1 MNRRRHP
8 RLDIDHP
15 AGLTYDGQRY
25 DGCRIRNFSKGGLYV
40 QLADGRLGEKLP
52 DGYFTLAERRHG
64 VIDIQPEGIRVKV
77 SIVYLRGEG
86 LGLAFDDPGSPA
98 LFEALMSSLRASPRS
113 NEGVSQGAKP
123 DIQLGHRLLQQIRG
137 SVSDY
142 IQARLKDFFLEVRE
156 DLLAHASENGDT
168 QDESAYYFT
177 YNTLEKHRSGI
188 DTQFRNEL
196 DKRLSEMGSEAGNE
210 TELPDDLP
218 AELALVDKEEIDSW
232 ILFNDVARQV
242 EDSLSAN
249 LAQLENAFRV
259 IFGQVIAGENN
270 PLSPISLLGILR
282 DALQPHDLNVENL
295 QIVLAAFQKNLLD
308 DLNYLYQ
315 QLLQLF
321 QQQIGELPKRKGGVG
336 WAIVSSQGEVIQTPA
351 ERSTQQLSSLARMQP
366 DLKQSADGDDR
377 PVAEPEEVVESL
389 DKIASMQGVPIATQ
403 LQDELDRSSS
413 APRKLSVETQAAIG
427 AGDELIS
434 ALCNDSMMAPELCE
448 LLERLKILVIESI
461 LQDPSL
467 LDNEDHPVRQLLAV
481 IESMMPY
488 LSPVPRRSKMKDRD
502 RQRLIEMI
510 KKIESGEIKDLDSVK
525 AQVVELQQELK
536 ERFEKN
542 RGLAIS
548 RCEKDENLKQAHTAV
563 LAALEE
569 RLSGRSVSRVID
581 SLFKYGWANLLVQ
594 TYVLHGE
601 ASAGWKAYLL
611 VLDILVKMFNQDNA
625 REIPEKEAQHLV
637 SLIRKGFRDY
647 PVYADGSKEF
657 ARNLHQALLLEPS
670 KFERYLQERIT
681 VDRAY
686 LLKQFSN
693 LQSQGLGDNET
704 VSDPESQELLD
715 RLRLEDWLILNQDLD
730 SPAMLSLAWINPAS
744 TRYLLI
750 DGEGFKALDVR
761 HQEMAEHLRSRKLI
775 GLQDQRKPI
784 VERAIDRILTRNYE
798 SVSSDLTN
806 DDLTGLM
813 NRRSF
818 DQELRTRLHE
828 IETDQRQHV
837 LVLLDLDKFQAVN
850 DLSGIEGGD
859 SLLREISDILLSF
872 LPDRGV
878 LARIGDDEFALLL
891 EDRDLEQGYQI
902 SETLRSVIDE
912 YQFVWEGRRIPVSAS
927 IGLVYVD
934 SVERT
939 PGELLQAAL
948 AACNLAKRNG
958 RNCIRVYQEDAAAY
972 QEQRQMV
979 QSLPGIKEA
988 LAENRLVLFAQP
1000 IVPLNPDL
1008 GLIPHYEI
1016 LLRIRNPDGELE
1028 SPVDFIRAAEH
1039 YDMMRAVDRWVV
1051 EAFISAIQ
1059 PLADSFHEELSFSV
1073 NISGKSLGDT
1083 EFKHFLKQAVEE
1095 SGIDTSLLGFEITE
1109 TALVGDIT
1117 DTAEFI
1123 DEIRQMG
1130 CNFSLD
1136 DFGTGYASFSYLKDF
1151 PVDFVKI
1158 DGIFVREILN
1168 KPADYAMINSIT
1180 EIAHF
1185 MDKKVI
1191 AEFVTDA
1198 DIANALTTIG
1208 VDYGQGYHFSKPMP
1222 LDEILSEITHSPSEI
1237 PSDLKA

>member
-15 AGLTYDGQRY
+15 AGLTYEGERY
-25 DGCRIRNFSKGGLYV
+25 DGCRIRNFSKSGLYV
-40 QLADGRLGEKLP
+40 QLTDGRLGEKLP
-52 DGYFTLAERRHG
+52 DGYFTLDERRHG
-64 VIDIQPEGIRVKV
+64 VIDIQPEGIRIKV

-113 NEGVSQGAKP
+113 SEGVSRGGKP

-142 IQARLKDFFLEVRE
+142 IQARLKDFFLAARE
-156 DLLAHASENGDT
+156 DLLAHASEKGET

-177 YNTLEKHRSGI
+177 YNTLEKHRAGI
-188 DTQFRNEL
+188 EAQFRNEL
-196 DKRLSEMGSEAGNE
+196 DKRLSEMSSEGDNE
-210 TELPDDLP
+210 TGLPDDLP
-218 AELALVDKEEIDSW
+218 AELALVEKQEIDTW

-242 EDSLSAN
+242 EDSLATN
-249 LAQLENAFRV
+249 LGKLENAFRV
-259 IFGQVIAGENN
+259 IFGHVIAGENN

-282 DALQPHDLNVENL
+282 DALQPHELNVENL
-295 QIVLAAFQKNLLD
+295 QIVLAAFQQRLLN

-321 QQQIGELPKRKGGVG
+321 QTQLGELPKRNGGIG
-336 WAIVSSQGEVIQTPA
+336 WAIVNSQGEEIQSPA
-351 ERSTQQLSSLARMQP
+351 ERSMQQLSSLAHMQP
-366 DLKQSADGDDR
+366 APKQRVDGDDR
-377 PVAEPEEVVESL
+377 PIAEPGEVVESL
-389 DKIASMQGVPIATQ
+389 DKLASMQGAPIATQ
-403 LQDELDRSSS
+403 LQDALDRSSPN
-413 APRKLSVETQAAIG
+413 PRKLSVETQAAIG

-434 ALCNDSMMAPELCE
+434 ALCNDSMMAPELCQ
-448 LLERLKILVIESI
+448 LLDRLKILVIESI

-467 LDNEDHPVRQLLAV
+467 LDNENHPVRQLLAV

-488 LSPVPRRSKMKDRD
+488 LSPVPRRSQVKDRD
-502 RQRLIEMI
+502 RLRLKEMI
-510 KKIESGEIKDLDSVK
+510 NKIESGEIKDLDSVK
-525 AQVVELQQELK
+525 AQVVELQQDLK
-536 ERFEKN
+536 ERFDKN
-542 RGLAIS
+542 KGLAIS
-548 RCEKDENLKQAHTAV
+548 RCEKDENLKQAHAAV
-563 LAALEE
+563 LKALEE

-611 VLDILVKMFNQDNA
+611 VLDILVKTFKQDDA

-637 SLIRKGFRDY
+637 SLIRRGFRDY
-647 PVYADGSKEF
+647 PVYATGSKEF
-657 ARNLHQALLLEPS
+657 ARNLHQALLLEPAI
-670 KFERYLQERIT
+670 FERYLQERIT
-681 VDRAY
+681 IDRSY

-693 LQSQGLGDNET
+693 LQSQELDNSEA
-704 VSDPESQELLD
+704 VVDPAAQELLD
-715 RLRLEDWLILNQDLD
+715 RLRLGDWLIKHQDID
-730 SPAMLSLAWINPAS
+730 SPGMLNLAWINPVS

-750 DGEGFKALDVR
+750 DGEGFKALDVSR
-761 HQEMAEHLRSRKLI
+761 RQMAEQLRSRELV

-798 SVSSDLTN
+798 TVSSELTN

-818 DQELRTRLHE
+818 DQELRIRLHE
-828 IETDQRQHV
+828 IETDHRQHV

-850 DLSGIEGGD
+850 DLSGLEGGD

-912 YQFVWEGRRIPVSAS
+912 YQFIWDGRQIPVSAS
-927 IGLVYVD
+927 VGLVHID
-934 SVERT
+934 NAERT

-948 AACNLAKRNG
+948 AACNLAKRKG
-958 RNCIRVYQEDAAAY
+958 RNCIRVYQEDAAVY

-1008 GLIPHYEI
+1008 DLVPHYEI

-1051 EAFISAIQ
+1051 ETFISAIK
-1059 PLADSFHEELSFSV
+1059 PLAESLHQQVSFSV

-1083 EFKHFLKQAVEE
+1083 EFKHFLKQSVRE

-1109 TALVGDIT
+1109 TALVGDIS

-1130 CNFSLD
+1130 CSFSLD

-1151 PVDFVKI
+1151 PVDYVKI

-1198 DIANALTTIG
+1198 DIANALTTVG
-1208 VDYGQGYHFSKPMP
+1208 VDYGQGYHFSKPLP
-1222 LDEILSEITHSPSEI
+1222 LDEILSQITHSASET
-1237 PSDLKA
+1237 PADLKA

>member
-15 AGLTYDGQRY
+15 AGLTYDGECY
-25 DGCRIRNFSKGGLYV
+25 DRCRIRNFSKGGLYI

-77 SIVYLRGEG
+77 SIVYLHGEG
-86 LGLAFDDPGSPA
+86 LGLAFDDPASPA

-113 NEGVSQGAKP
+113 SKGVSQGVKP
-123 DIQLGHRLLQQIRG
+123 DIQLSQRLLQLIRG

-142 IQARLKDFFLEVRE
+142 IQARLKDFFLAAQQ
-156 DLLAHASENGDT
+156 DLLALASEIGDT
-168 QDESAYYFT
+168 RDESGFYFT
-177 YNTLEKHRSGI
+177 YNTLEKRRGVI
-188 DTQFRNEL
+188 DVQFRNEL
-196 DKRLSEMGSEAGNE
+196 DKRISEMCSEDSSE
-210 TELPDDLP
+210 IELPEDLP
-218 AELALVDKEEIDSW
+218 AELALVEKQEIDTW
-232 ILFNDVARQV
+232 ILFNDAARQV
-242 EDSLSAN
+242 EDRLAAN
-249 LAQLENAFRV
+249 LGKLESALRLIIGHV
-259 IFGQVIAGENN
+259 VTAENN
-270 PLSPISLLGILR
+270 PVSPISLLGILR
-282 DALQPHDLNVENL
+282 DTLQAYDLKVQSI
-295 QIVLAAFQKNLLD
+295 QIILAAFQKSLLN

-315 QLLQLF
+315 KLLQLLQPQL
-321 QQQIGELPKRKGGVG
+321 GELPKGQGGGGWTIVG
-336 WAIVSSQGEVIQTPA
+336 SQGEVIQSQG
-351 ERSTQQLSSLARMQP
+351 ERSIQQLSSLAQMQP
-366 DLKQSADGDDR
+366 DLKQTQDGDNR
-377 PVAEPEEVVESL
+377 PVAEPEVVVESL
-389 DKIASMQGVPIATQ
+389 DRLASKQGTTIATQ
-403 LQDELDRSSS
+403 LQDELDKSSS
-413 APRKLSVETQAAIG
+413 APRKLSLETQAAIG

-434 ALCNDSMMAPELCE
+434 ALCNDSMMAPELCD

-467 LDNEDHPVRQLLAV
+467 LDNEDHPVRQLLAA

-488 LSPVPRRSKMKDRD
+488 LSPLQRRSQMKDRD
-502 RQRLIEMI
+502 RQRLTDVI
-510 KKIESGEIKDLDSVK
+510 KKVESGEIKDLDGVK
-525 AQVVELQQELK
+525 AQVVELQQEL
-536 ERFEKN
+536 EQRFEKN

-548 RCEKDENLKQAHTAV
+548 RCEKDENLNQAHTAV
-563 LAALEE
+563 LTALKE

-581 SLFKYGWANLLVQ
+581 NLFKYGWANLLVQ

-611 VLDILVKMFNQDNA
+611 VLDILVKTFEQNST
-625 REIPEKEAQHLV
+625 REIPEKEARHLV

-647 PVYADGSKEF
+647 PVYAAGSKEF
-657 ARNLHQALLLEPS
+657 ARNLQQALLLEPV
-670 KFERYLQERIT
+670 KFQGYIQDRIT
-681 VDRAY
+681 VDEAY

-693 LQSQGLGDNET
+693 MQSQVLDDDEIAI
-704 VSDPESQELLD
+704 DPQAQELLD
-715 RLRLEDWLILNQDLD
+715 RLRLGGWLILNQDLD
-730 SPAMLSLAWINPAS
+730 SPGMLCLAWVNSTS

-750 DGEGFKALDVR
+750 DGEGFKALDLS
-761 HQEMAEHLRSRKLI
+761 HKEMAERLRSRELI
-775 GLQDQRKPI
+775 VLEDQRKPI
-784 VERAIDRILTRNYE
+784 VERAIDQILARNYE
-798 SVSSDLTN
+798 TVSSELAS

-818 DQELRTRLHE
+818 DQELRKRLHE
-828 IETDQRQHV
+828 IETDQGQHV
-837 LVLLDLDKFQAVN
+837 LLLLDLDKFQAVN

-859 SLLREISDILLSF
+859 RLLREISDILLSF
-872 LPDRGV
+872 LPDKGV

-912 YQFVWEGRRIPVSAS
+912 YQFIWDGRRIPVSAS

-1051 EAFISAIQ
+1051 EAFLSAIK
-1059 PLADSFHEELSFSV
+1059 PLARSFHEEASFSV
-1073 NISGKSLGDT
+1073 NISGKSLSDT
-1083 EFKHFLKQAVEE
+1083 EFKHFLKQAVME

-1109 TALVGDIT
+1109 TALVGDIS

-1198 DIANALTTIG
+1198 EIANALTTIG
-1208 VDYGQGYHFSKPMP
+1208 VDYGQGYHFSKPRP
-1222 LDEILSEITHSPSEI
+1222 LHEIFSEITDSATEMPA
-1237 PSDLKA
+1237 DLNA

>member
-15 AGLTYDGQRY
+15 AGLTYDGERY
-25 DGCRIRNFSKGGLYV
+25 DRCRIRNFSKGGLYI

-77 SIVYLRGEG
+77 SIVYLHGEG
-86 LGLAFDDPGSPA
+86 LGLAFDDPASPA
-98 LFEALMSSLRASPRS
+98 LFEALMSTLRRPAEPRKGS
-113 NEGVSQGAKP
+113 SQGAKP
-123 DIQLGHRLLQQIRG
+123 DIQLGHRLLQQVRG

-142 IQARLKDFFLEVRE
+142 IQARLKDFFLEVRQ

-177 YNTLEKHRSGI
+177 YNTLEKHRGEI
-188 DTQFRNEL
+188 DAQFRNEL
-196 DKRLSEMGSEAGNE
+196 DKRLSEMAREAGNE
-210 TELPDDLP
+210 TALPDDLP
-218 AELALVDKEEIDSW
+218 AELALVEKQEIDTW

-242 EDSLSAN
+242 EDSLAAN
-249 LAQLENAFRV
+249 LGKLESAFHF
-259 IFGQVIAGENN
+259 IFGRVLTGENN
-270 PLSPISLLGILR
+270 PVSPISLVDILR
-282 DALQPHDLNVENL
+282 EVLQPLDLNVQNL
-295 QIVLAAFQKNLLD
+295 QIVLAAFQKRLLN

-321 QQQIGELPKRKGGVG
+321 QQQLGELPKGHGGGG
-336 WAIVSSQGEVIQTPA
+336 WTIVSSQGDVIRSQG
-351 ERSTQQLSSLARMQP
+351 ERSLQQLSSLAHMQP
-366 DLKQSADGDDR
+366 DIKEREGGDDR
-377 PVAEPEEVVESL
+377 PVAEPEVVVESL
-389 DKIASMQGVPIATQ
+389 DQLASMQGAPIATQ
-403 LQDELDRSSS
+403 LQSALDKSLSS
-413 APRKLSVETQAAIG
+413 PRKLSVETQAAIG

-434 ALCNDSMMAPELCE
+434 ALCNDSMMAPELCD

-467 LDNEDHPVRQLLAV
+467 LDNDEHPVRQLLAA

-488 LSPVPRRSKMKDRD
+488 LSPVLRRSQMKDRD
-502 RQRLIEMI
+502 RQCLTEMI
-510 KKIESGEIKDLDSVK
+510 KKIESGEIKNLHDVK
-525 AQVVELQQELK
+525 TQVVELQQELK

-542 RGLAIS
+542 KGLAIS
-548 RCEKDENLKQAHTAV
+548 RCEKDENLKQAHATV
-563 LAALEE
+563 LTALEE

-581 SLFKYGWANLLVQ
+581 LLFKYGWANLLVQ

-611 VLDILVKMFNQDNA
+611 VLDILVKTFEQNSA

-647 PVYADGSKEF
+647 PVYATGSKEF
-657 ARNLHQALLLEPS
+657 ARNLHQALLLEPAI
-670 KFERYLQERIT
+670 FERYLQERIT

-693 LQSQGLGDNET
+693 LQLQELGYNEIAL
-704 VSDPESQELLD
+704 DPEAQELLD

-730 SPAMLSLAWINPAS
+730 SPGMLSLAWVNPTS

-750 DGEGFKALDVR
+750 DGEGFKALDVSHR
-761 HQEMAEHLRSRKLI
+761 EMAERLRSRELI
-775 GLQDQRKPI
+775 VLQDQRKPI
-784 VERAIDRILTRNYE
+784 VERAIDRILARNYE
-798 SVSSDLTN
+798 TVSSELAN

-818 DQELRTRLHE
+818 DQELRKRLHE
-828 IETDQRQHV
+828 IAKDQGQHV
-837 LVLLDLDKFQAVN
+837 LLLLDLDKFQAVN

-859 SLLREISDILLSF
+859 RLLCEISDILLSF

-912 YQFVWEGRRIPVSAS
+912 YQFVWDGRRIPVSAS

-1000 IVPLNPDL
+1000 IVPLNPEL
-1008 GLIPHYEI
+1008 GLVPHYEI
-1016 LLRIRNPDGELE
+1016 LLRIRNPDGGLE

-1051 EAFISAIQ
+1051 EAFISAIK

-1109 TALVGDIT
+1109 TALVGDIS

-1191 AEFVTDA
+1191 AEFVSDA

-1208 VDYGQGYHFSKPMP
+1208 VDYGQGYHFSKPRP
-1222 LDEILSEITHSPSEI
+1222 LDELLSDITRSPAEL
-1237 PSDLKA
+1237 PVDLKA